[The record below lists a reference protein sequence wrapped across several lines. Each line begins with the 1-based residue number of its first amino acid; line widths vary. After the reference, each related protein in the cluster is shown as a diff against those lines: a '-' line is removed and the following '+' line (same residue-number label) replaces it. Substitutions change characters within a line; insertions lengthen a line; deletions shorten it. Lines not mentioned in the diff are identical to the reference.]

1 MSTDNDGSWLPSGDD
16 PLDRRDLLVRAG
28 GVGAALALG
37 GLAGASRAV
46 AGPTQ
51 NVGKV
56 TAYFGQF
63 GAIAEQEGIR
73 KYVFKGFKGD
83 VDGIFVPITAPT
95 LFVDRVRAEAKAGK
109 GNIDLLIG
117 LHGDM
122 VTFQNE
128 GLIRGIDD
136 LAKQVKNL
144 PPALVKLGKLGTNTQ
159 YYLPHSQATYVM
171 VANKDVLK
179 YMPKGADINALTYG
193 QVYAWAKAIR
203 KGTGQSRFGLPAS
216 IGTGLINRFLQGF
229 LVPSFTGGFVT
240 NFRSKEAAQA
250 WLYLRQLWQYTHPQS
265 LTYSFMQEPLLSGE
279 VLLAWD
285 HVARLKT
292 ALDQRPDDLVAFPV
306 PKGPKARSYMPVI
319 VGLAIP
325 KNAPNPAGGKAL
337 ARHMLTLSAQAQILS
352 IAGFFPVV
360 PGRLSKQISPGL
372 RAEAAAVRRQQKA
385 KDAVQALLPIG
396 IGAEN
401 GNFNKVYTDTFTR
414 IVRNGE
420 DIQKVLNEQGALLQQ
435 IFDKTGAPCWAPDP
449 PSGKA
454 PCKVK

>member
-1 MSTDNDGSWLPSGDD
+1 MSTDVDD
-16 PLDRRDLLVRAG
+16 VLSPWDESFDRREALVKAG
-28 GVGAALALG
+28 GVGALLALG
-37 GLAGASRAV
+37 GLAAAGRAT
-46 AGPTQ
+46 AGPAQ
-51 NVGKV
+51 NFGKV

-63 GAIAEQEGIR
+63 GTIGEQEGIR

-83 VDGIFVPITAPT
+83 VDGIFVPITQPN

-109 GNIDLLIG
+109 GNIDLLVG

-144 PPALVKLGKLGTNTQ
+144 PPALVKLGKLGTKTQ

-179 YMPKGADINALTYG
+179 YMPKGTDINAITYG
-193 QVYAWAKAIR
+193 QVYGWAKAIR
-203 KGTGQSRFGLPAS
+203 KGTGQNRFGLPAS

-240 NFRSKEAAQA
+240 NFRSKEAAQG

-292 ALDQRPDDLVAFPV
+292 ALDQRPDDFVAFPV

-352 IAGFFPVV
+352 ITGFFPAVQ
-360 PGRLSKQISPGL
+360 GKLSKRLSPGL
-372 RAEAAAVRRQQKA
+372 LAEAAAVRKQQQA
-385 KDAVQALLPIG
+385 KDAVQALLPVG

-401 GNFNKVYTDTFTR
+401 SNFNKIYRDTFTR

-420 DIQKVLNEQGALLQQ
+420 NVQAVLNQHAQLLDA
-435 IFDKTGAPCWAPDP
+435 IFVKTGAPCWPPDP
-449 PSGKA
+449 PSGRA
-454 PCKVK
+454 RCRVR

>member
-1 MSTDNDGSWLPSGDD
+1 MSTDHDDSWLPGADD
-16 PLDRRDLLVRAG
+16 PLDRRNLLVRAG
-28 GVGAALALG
+28 GVGALVALG
-37 GLAGASRAV
+37 GLAGASRAI
-46 AGPTQ
+46 AEPSQ

-73 KYVFKGFKGD
+73 KYVFKGFRGD
-83 VDGIFVPITAPT
+83 VDPVFVPITAPT
-95 LFVDRVRAEAKAGK
+95 QFVDRVRAEAKAGK
-109 GNIDLLIG
+109 GNIDLLVG

-136 LAKQVKNL
+136 VAKQ
-144 PPALVKLGKLGTNTQ
+144 
-159 YYLPHSQATYVM
+159 
-171 VANKDVLK
+171 
-179 YMPKGADINALTYG
+179 
-193 QVYAWAKAIR
+193 KAIR

-216 IGTGLINRFLQGF
+216 STGLIHRFLQGF
-229 LVPSFTGGFVT
+229 LVPSFSGGFVT
-240 NFRSKEAAQA
+240 NFRSKDAARG
-250 WLYLRQLWQYTHPQS
+250 WDYLRQLWQYTHPQS
-265 LTYSFMQEPLLSGE
+265 LTYGFMQDPLLSEE

-292 ALDQRPDDLVAFPV
+292 ALDQRPDDLIAFPV
-306 PKGPKARSYMPVI
+306 PKGPKARAYMPVI
-319 VGLAIP
+319 VGMAVP

-337 ARHMLTLSAQAQILS
+337 MQHMLRISAQAQILS

-360 PGRLSKQISPGL
+360 GGNLSKSISPGL

-396 IGAEN
+396 IGAEG
-401 GNFNKVYTDTFTR
+401 GNFNKIYIDTFTR

-420 DIQKVLNEQGALLQQ
+420 NIQTVLNEQGALLQQ

-449 PSGKA
+449 PSGKV

>member
-1 MSTDNDGSWLPSGDD
+1 MSTDHDDSSLPGWEGV
-16 PLDRRDLLVRAG
+16 LDRRDLLVKAG
-28 GVGAALALG
+28 GVGALLTLG

-56 TAYFGQF
+56 TAFFGQY

-73 KYVFKGFKGD
+73 KYLFKGFRGD
-83 VDGIFVPITAPT
+83 VDPIFVPITSPT
-95 LFVDRVRAEAKAGK
+95 GFIDRVRAEAKAGK
-109 GNIDLLIG
+109 GNLDLLISV
-117 LHGDM
+117 HGDM
-122 VTFQNE
+122 VTMQNE
-128 GLIRGIDD
+128 NLIRPINDV
-136 LAKQVKNL
+136 ARQVKNL
-144 PPALVKLGKLGTNTQ
+144 PPALVKLGKLGTQNQ
-159 YYLPHSQATYVM
+159 FYLPQSQATYVM

-179 YMPKGADINALTYG
+179 YMPKGANIDALTYG
-193 QVYAWAKAIR
+193 QVFAWAKAIR
-203 KGTGQSRFGLPAS
+203 KGTGQNRFGLPAS
-216 IGTGLINRFLQGF
+216 STGLIHRFLQGF

-240 NFRSKEAAQA
+240 NFRSREAAQG
-250 WLYLRQLWQYTHPQS
+250 WSYLRQLWQYTHPQS
-265 LTYSFMQEPLLSGE
+265 LTYGFMQDPLLSEE

-306 PKGPKARSYMPVI
+306 PAGPKARSYMPVI
-319 VGLAIP
+319 VGMAIP
-325 KNAPNPAGGKAL
+325 RNAPNPAGAKAL
-337 ARHMLTLSAQAQILS
+337 MQHLLRLSAQAQILS

-360 PGRLSKQISPGL
+360 PGRLSRSISPGL
-372 RAEAAAVRRQQKA
+372 RAEAAAVAKQQKA
-385 KDAVQALLPIG
+385 KDAVQALLPVG

-420 DIQKVLNEQGALLQQ
+420 NIQTVLNEQAVLLQQ
-435 IFDKTGAPCWAPDP
+435 IFDRSKAPCWAPDP
-449 PSGKA
+449 PSGKN